1 MSLPPQVKKQK
12 LAVAVSGSGRSLA
25 NLIAASQDRSWEVG
39 AVISSN
45 PECRANDI
53 ARQHN
58 IPLFIASFT
67 PANLEL
73 ATIQLQTFL
82 ADFHIDWI
90 VLAGF
95 LKRFPSLA
103 QWHQRIINIHPALLP
118 KFGGKGMYG
127 HFVHEAVLA
136 AGEKISGATVHF
148 VNEQYDE
155 GDIIAHIKVDVSAT
169 DSADTLAA
177 KVFSAECDLLVWTID
192 GLTLGTL
199 PQKNHR
205 IALYPNLS

>member
-118 KFGGKGMYG
+118 KFGGEGMYG
-127 HFVHEAVLA
+127 IHVHTAVLA
-136 AGEKISGATVHF
+136 AGETQSGATVHL
-148 VNEQYDE
+148 VNEEYDQGGILMQRHVPVLSDDTPE
-155 GDIIAHIKVDVSAT
+155 
-169 DSADTLAA
+169 TLAA
-177 KVFSAECDLLVWTID
+177 RVLACEHT
-192 GLTLGTL
+192 
-199 PQKNHR
+199 
-205 IALYPNLS
+205 LYPDSLEKLLAEQQS